1 MVKELPGFYYD
12 PEKKK
17 YFKIQANHVAPPGYQ
32 YSEGAIKEK
41 RLEEKRRKHKSHYTR
56 RIATERIR
64 RATTLEHPLIGVQRE
79 IGRQLTSSRDTF
91 ETHGKAYASNLRRNE
106 LHRYSPWG
114 ASGDN
119 TITHILRNRSGLMVV
134 GVSRGGETAIAVCF
148 PESHRHTWIYNRSL
162 ERVLY
167 KFQHRLPSISLSH
180 TGFLLAALDS
190 GPGGD
195 PFLLLRAVPDPVEE
209 ETYRWSTLASVR
221 HPTRVQEETTLWS
234 SSPRPTGDTPFFAIG
249 TSQGLHT
256 LEGVGYRWNLEKK
269 QLPPNVISGKAAPFR
284 YKESSHSTVKSVE
297 WLTSDVIVSG
307 LLDSSIFFHDI
318 RSGGTVTRL
327 QHSHSVS
334 KIRKIDPYRLVVA
347 GHESLQMYDIRYPAN
362 GLQSRPKPGSP
373 HHTSTKPYV
382 SFPEHSNSTRFN
394 VYNDFDV
401 SPELGLLAA
410 VTDDS
415 KLQLFSLLH
424 GTVVDSPAS
433 SYRRDRSISCIRFE
447 SGEWPVLGSH
457 VPRLLLGT
465 GPVVEEWT
473 W

>member
-1 MVKELPGFYYD
+1 MVKEIPGFYYD

-41 RLEEKRRKHKSHYTR
+41 KLEEKRRKHKSHHSR

-64 RATTLEHPLIGVQRE
+64 RAITLEHPLIGVQRE
-79 IGRQLTSSRDTF
+79 LGWQRASSRDTF
-91 ETHGKAYASNLRRNE
+91 EKQGKAYASNLRRKE

-114 ASGDN
+114 TSGDN

-134 GVSRGGETAIAVCF
+134 EFAFQNSIATRGRTTDHWS
-148 PESHRHTWIYNRSL
+148 ESCTN
-162 ERVLY
+162 
-167 KFQHRLPSISLSH
+167 FSI
-180 TGFLLAALDS
+180 GAALDS

-269 QLPPNVISGKAAPFR
+269 QLPPNAISGKPAPFR
-284 YKESSHSTVKSVE
+284 YKESSHSTVMSVE

-327 QHSHSVS
+327 QHPHAAS

-347 GHESLQMYDIRYPAN
+347 GHKSLQMYDIRYPAN

-373 HHTSTKPYV
+373 DHTSTKPYV
-382 SFPEHSNSTRFN
+382 SFPEYSHSTRFN

-401 SPELGLLAA
+401 SPELGLLAG

-415 KLQLFSLLH
+415 KLRLFSLLD
-424 GTVVDSPAS
+424 GTVVNSPAS
-433 SYRRDRSISCIRFE
+433 SYQHDRSISCVRFE